1 MENVRGW
8 LRRITGH
15 DATPD
20 EDQDRVSTL
29 PFIQRQNNELRRT
42 SSQGGSNSED
52 DGGSGYAPSAE
63 NYLTLAVALPN
74 VVHADR

>member
-29 PFIQRQNNELRRT
+29 PFIQRQTNELRRS

-52 DGGSGYAPSAE
+52 DGGSGYA
-63 NYLTLAVALPN
+63 LPQSPIS
-74 VVHADR
+74 HFL